1 MDVQKHINTTIHL
14 SNQCK
19 VLKALAKSMP
29 RQAIAMFDR
38 NKRKYEQPKE
48 NGGDF
53 HVLMAHAVSMS
64 IKLAKANKN
73 KHQKH
78 TKQGIETT
86 LTLKRR
92 VVKISIL
99 GSRKL

>member
-1 MDVQKHINTTIHL
+1 M
-14 SNQCK
+14 
-19 VLKALAKSMP
+19 LKALAESMP
-29 RQAIAMFDR
+29 RQATAMFDR
-38 NKRKYEQPKE
+38 NKRKNEQPKE

-64 IKLAKANKN
+64 IKLAKATKN

>member
-1 MDVQKHINTTIHL
+1 
-14 SNQCK
+14 
-19 VLKALAKSMP
+19 
-29 RQAIAMFDR
+29 
-38 NKRKYEQPKE
+38 
-48 NGGDF
+48 
-53 HVLMAHAVSMS
+53 MAHAVSMS